1 MLPLRQVSGLYS
13 MALEEQQNH
22 VIHSYQ
28 SFEHILTRWDAK
40 DTMTKRIF
48 GLPGSNMMSRL
59 SEVELVPA
67 LHGSTC
73 TLENQFSVF

>member
-22 VIHSYQ
+22 VIHFYQ

-40 DTMTKRIF
+40 T
-48 GLPGSNMMSRL
+48 P
-59 SEVELVPA
+59 
-67 LHGSTC
+67 
-73 TLENQFSVF
+73 